1 MKKSL
6 LNIIMIVLVL
16 TNTILTT
23 IMLFVGVPGMQD
35 SNRII
40 KKVAQAVNLEL
51 DTREIDVSDVPLDE
65 CETFDLETKL
75 TIALKKGSDGKDHY
89 AVIYPTL
96 LLYKNG
102 SNYSKNLA
110 TLTEKKA
117 LATQHIQEIV
127 QKYTATELQ
136 TNPDA
141 VREEAKADLQEIFGK
156 GFIVQVV
163 FGTTTIQ

>member
-1 MKKSL
+1 MKKIL

-23 IMLFVGVPGMQD
+23 IMLFVVVPGMQD

-75 TIALKKGSDGKDHY
+75 TIALK
-89 AVIYPTL
+89 VQM
-96 LLYKNG
+96 
-102 SNYSKNLA
+102 
-110 TLTEKKA
+110 EKI
-117 LATQHIQEIV
+117 TMQ
-127 QKYTATELQ
+127 
-136 TNPDA
+136 
-141 VREEAKADLQEIFGK
+141 
-156 GFIVQVV
+156 
-163 FGTTTIQ
+163 

>member
-23 IMLFVGVPGMQD
+23 IMLFVVVPGMQD

-75 TIALKKGSDGKDHY
+75 TIALKKGSDGNSY
-89 AVIYPTL
+89 
-96 LLYKNG
+96 
-102 SNYSKNLA
+102 
-110 TLTEKKA
+110 
-117 LATQHIQEIV
+117 
-127 QKYTATELQ
+127 
-136 TNPDA
+136 
-141 VREEAKADLQEIFGK
+141 REESTCNTAYTRDCTE
-156 GFIVQVV
+156 VYSYR
-163 FGTTTIQ
+163 TSD

>member
-23 IMLFVGVPGMQD
+23 IMLFVVVPGMQD

-102 SNYSKNLA
+102 SNSY
-110 TLTEKKA
+110 
-117 LATQHIQEIV
+117 
-127 QKYTATELQ
+127 
-136 TNPDA
+136 
-141 VREEAKADLQEIFGK
+141 REESTCNTAYTRDCTE
-156 GFIVQVV
+156 VYSYR
-163 FGTTTIQ
+163 TSD

>member
-1 MKKSL
+1 
-6 LNIIMIVLVL
+6 MIVLVL

-23 IMLFVGVPGMQD
+23 IMLFVVVPGMQD

-89 AVIYPTL
+89 AVIYQPTARSGQDRSL
-96 LLYKNG
+96 QSTRYRHPVGRGLDPSVRLSRKR
-102 SNYSKNLA
+102 LF
-110 TLTEKKA
+110 A
-117 LATQHIQEIV
+117 LRARAGHARPLPRGGPGTGARV
-127 QKYTATELQ
+127 
-136 TNPDA
+136 NPA
-141 VREEAKADLQEIFGK
+141 AFPYPHP
-156 GFIVQVV
+156 
-163 FGTTTIQ
+163 

>member
-23 IMLFVGVPGMQD
+23 IMLFVVVPGMQD

-65 CETFDLETKL
+65 CETFDLETKE
-75 TIALKKGSDGKDHY
+75 IY
-89 AVIYPTL
+89 ANMYRR
-96 LLYKNG
+96 KE
-102 SNYSKNLA
+102 
-110 TLTEKKA
+110 TE
-117 LATQHIQEIV
+117 V
-127 QKYTATELQ
+127 PSY
-136 TNPDA
+136 
-141 VREEAKADLQEIFGK
+141 RY
-156 GFIVQVV
+156 
-163 FGTTTIQ
+163 

>member
-23 IMLFVGVPGMQD
+23 IMLFVVVPGMQD

-141 VREEAKADLQEIFGK
+141 VERKQKLTCRKFSERDLLFK
-156 GFIVQVV
+156 
-163 FGTTTIQ
+163 